1 MSGINV
7 PEGDDGI
14 KLPQYVE
21 DTISQQ
27 QQQSYCI
34 KQVEIPKPGPNDVLV
49 KTIACSVCH
58 TDFHFIRG
66 DWEIL
71 Q

>member
-1 MSGINV
+1 NDASG
-7 PEGDDGI
+7 
-14 KLPQYVE
+14 
-21 DTISQQ
+21 
-27 QQQSYCI
+27 CI
-34 KQVEIPKPGPNDVLV
+34 KQVEIPEPGPNDVLV
-49 KTIACSVCH
+49 KTIACGVCH